1 MNHVLKDFN
10 YTTNQNN
17 LFVSVVNRLQFLEAH
32 SPFTWHNTKFR
43 GQIYNTT
50 NYELNV
56 SVAN

>member
-50 NYELNV
+50 NYEL
-56 SVAN
+56 